1 MNDLVITLAT
11 KHGTAGAI
19 DDIMSRL
26 ATIGDGTDTYASYKY
41 LGAGRVVV
49 EDYEDIEVK
58 LDYAENDFAALD
70 RFGRVLDQIWTDYGA
85 DPDVILDHYS
95 YEYDRAG
102 NRVSKSN
109 ELHAAFDEVYDY
121 DNLDR
126 LVSSERADDY
136 DQTWTLDGQGN
147 FASFDDD
154 GTSQDRTTNAAN
166 EITGISG
173 TWAEPGYDA
182 AGNMTLSP
190 RPSGEGQGEGLQMV
204 RDAWNRLV
212 AVYEDDGDGQFEP
225 GTDDALIAAYEFDAA
240 NRRIEKVLSASHA
253 HYFYNNQW
261 QLLEERFVDGQG
273 ATISAN
279 QHVFS
284 PDYIDSPIVW
294 RHDAN
299 GDGDYDDQGDLLRY
313 YLSDANHNTTA
324 VVDSATGLVVNRY
337 VYNAYGSHTVY
348 DANWSNPAAPTADGI
363 MYSGYWRDAET
374 GNYLARNRFYNTAL
388 ATWISRDPIGY
399 KGKDVNL
406 YRYVKDNPVVLT
418 NPTGLTVKVCHAPTN
433 IPILGRLGFQ
443 HYWLEID
450 CGSTGLGPT
459 GSGCCHNCLCSP
471 TQQTDHSSRKG
482 DCTTVGNDADS
493 GWETHMANGD
503 VTYYACSE
511 SCLCGE
517 MQVGKKQGPFFPG
530 INDCYTFV
538 ANTLEKCCKKKVDR
552 HPMPFAPGI

>member
-1 MNDLVITLAT
+1 M
-11 KHGTAGAI
+11 
-19 DDIMSRL
+19 
-26 ATIGDGTDTYASYKY
+26 
-41 LGAGRVVV
+41 V
-49 EDYEDIEVK
+49 EDYEDIAVK

-85 DPDVILDHYS
+85 DPDVIRDHYT

-109 ELHAAFDEVYDY
+109 ELHAAFDEVYEY
-121 DNLDR
+121 DALDR

-147 FASFDDD
+147 FTAFDDD
-154 GTSQDRTTNAAN
+154 GDSQSRSTNGAN
-166 EITGISG
+166 EIESITGG
-173 TWAEPGYDA
+173 WVTPEYDA
-182 AGNMTLSP
+182 AGNMIYGP
-190 RPSGEGQGEGLQMV
+190 KSGDETTGLHFV

-212 AVYEDDGDGQFEP
+212 AVYEDDGDGVFEP

-240 NRRIEKVLSASHA
+240 NRRIEKVLAASHA
-253 HYFYNNQW
+253 HYFYNHDW

-273 ATISAN
+273 AMLSAN

-299 GDGDYDDQGDLLRY
+299 GDGDYGDQGDLLRY

-388 ATWISRDPIGY
+388 ATWIRRDPIGT
-399 KGKDVNL
+399 KGGMNLYAYCGDDPTSRTDPSGLKDV
-406 YRYVKDNPVVLT
+406 T
-418 NPTGLTVKVCHAPTN
+418 TTVKECKGYIKGGWIWGWISSHDFIAVDGKGYGRCEEKLRCFGDAEIRPDDLNIYPEKDPSKVPSGQPYSVCT
-433 IPILGRLGFQ
+433 PIVLDDHDYNVQVF
-443 HYWLEID
+443 ED
-450 CGSTGLGPT
+450 CV
-459 GSGCCHNCLCSP
+459 
-471 TQQTDHSSRKG
+471 RKG
-482 DCTTVGNDADS
+482 IAAHTANPGSYSAGWRDCTDFVITVIS
-493 GWETHMANGD
+493 
-503 VTYYACSE
+503 
-511 SCLCGE
+511 
-517 MQVGKKQGPFFPG
+517 
-530 INDCYTFV
+530 DCRIKARITPYPKTPY
-538 ANTLEKCCKKKVDR
+538 E
-552 HPMPFAPGI
+552 HPRP